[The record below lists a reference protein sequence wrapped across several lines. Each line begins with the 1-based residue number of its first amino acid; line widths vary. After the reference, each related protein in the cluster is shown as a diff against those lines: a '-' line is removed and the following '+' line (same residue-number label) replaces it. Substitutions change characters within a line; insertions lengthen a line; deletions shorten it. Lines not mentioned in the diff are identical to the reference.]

1 MASHGAALKYQKAA
15 TSDAENCDYARV
27 SWTVDEDTES
37 GAIPV
42 QIVVDK
48 LLLGDYPIL

>member
-1 MASHGAALKYQKAA
+1 MGSRGAAMKYQKAA
-15 TSDAENCDYARV
+15 TGDAENCGYAGG

-42 QIVVDK
+42 QILMDK
-48 LLLGDYPIL
+48 LLLGDYLIL

>member
-1 MASHGAALKYQKAA
+1 MGSHGAALKYQKAA
-15 TSDAENCDYARV
+15 TGDAENCDYARV

-42 QIVVDK
+42 QILMDK